1 MKVTISESFKE
12 NKKINTRQSTLE
24 KKKPSTPVHKT
35 NLKLKKENNVM
46 NYSTNN
52 AKKSPSG
59 KSMDVI
65 HDMKMGLKKATTDRK
80 DINLKTIKIEE
91 EDIKKRREKEK
102 LKEEKMKKEKKEKEE
117 KALREKAIKDKALKD
132 KIMKERLSKEKKE
145 KGNKKSLKEASP
157 NKEKQQKSINE
168 CNC

>member
-52 AKKSPSG
+52 AKKSTSG

-65 HDMKMGLKKATTDRK
+65 LDMKMGLKKATTDRK

-132 KIMKERLSKEKKE
+132 KIMKERLSKEKKKKE
-145 KGNKKSLKEASP
+145 IKRVLKKHHRIKKNKAKKYLRM
-157 NKEKQQKSINE
+157 
-168 CNC
+168 

>member
-1 MKVTISESFKE
+1 MKVSLLWFIFLVAALKVTISESFKE

-52 AKKSPSG
+52 AKKSTSG
-59 KSMDVI
+59 KSMDVN
-65 HDMKMGLKKATTDRK
+65 MKMGLKKATTDRK

-117 KALREKAIKDKALKD
+117 KEEKALREKANKDKALKD
-132 KIMKERLSKEKKE
+132 KIMKER
-145 KGNKKSLKEASP
+145 
-157 NKEKQQKSINE
+157 
-168 CNC
+168 

>member
-1 MKVTISESFKE
+1 MTINESFKE
-12 NKKINTRQSTLE
+12 NKKINTRQSTSE

-52 AKKSPSG
+52 AKKSTSG

-80 DINLKTIKIEE
+80 DINLKTKNCFIRHCHILLMQT
-91 EDIKKRREKEK
+91 RR
-102 LKEEKMKKEKKEKEE
+102 
-117 KALREKAIKDKALKD
+117 
-132 KIMKERLSKEKKE
+132 
-145 KGNKKSLKEASP
+145 KGQE
-157 NKEKQQKSINE
+157 
-168 CNC
+168 